1 MAVITVRTDE
11 DVVNPIEVLTA
22 VHVDVT
28 EADDWTAVPTGE
40 DPFATRQNEYY
51 LAATVAGDD
60 HSYESPRFTP
70 SEDGKWTW
78 DGFIFPSDGSWTL
91 TLWRVGT
98 GTLGADESI
107 ATQAVTVA
115 AAA

>member
-1 MAVITVRTDE
+1 MATISVRVAD
-11 DVVNPIEVLTA
+11 DDDPIEVLTA
-22 VHVDVT
+22 VHILVE
-28 EADDWTAVPTGE
+28 EADDWESDPTEE
-40 DPFATRQNEYY
+40 DPSATVQSVYY
-51 LAATVAGDD
+51 IAATVAGDD
-60 HSYESPRFTP
+60 HSYESHRFTP
-70 SEDGKWTW
+70 SEDGEHEW

-98 GTLGADESI
+98 GAEGADESI